1 MVERRRSASRAAG
14 RSSPVG
20 PSSPSA
26 GAASGAGSGSAA
38 SLTSTRRRW
47 TATRRLAPVP
57 SREQTTR
64 AIYRL
69 LVLRGLAP
77 DEATNLIAYVCGLPL
92 DAGLWTLPEINRLLF
107 LQALARAGRWGARDG
122 VPRGSIH
129 RGGAG
134 QVGTPRRAPPGDPT
148 RRLD

>member
-1 MVERRRSASRAAG
+1 MVERRRSATRVAG

-20 PSSPSA
+20 PLSPSA
-26 GAASGAGSGSAA
+26 GAASGAGSGSAT
-38 SLTSTRRRW
+38 SLTSTRSRGP
-47 TATRRLAPVP
+47 ANRRLAPAP

-77 DEATNLIAYVCGLPL
+77 DEATNLIAYVCGLPV
-92 DAGLWTLPEINRLLF
+92 DGGRWTLAEIDRLLF
-107 LQALARAGRWGARDG
+107 LQALAWAGRWGARDG
-122 VPRGSIH
+122 VPRGSVH
-129 RGGAG
+129 RAGAG
-134 QVGTPRRAPPGDPT
+134 QVGTFRRSPPGDPT

>member
-1 MVERRRSASRAAG
+1 V
-14 RSSPVG
+14 
-20 PSSPSA
+20 
-26 GAASGAGSGSAA
+26 
-38 SLTSTRRRW
+38 SLASTRRRW
-47 TATRRLAPVP
+47 PANRRLAPVP
-57 SREQTTR
+57 SRGQTTR

-77 DEATNLIAYVCGLPL
+77 DEAANLIAYVCGLPV
-92 DAGLWTLPEINRLLF
+92 DAGLWTLPEIDRLLF

-122 VPRGSIH
+122 VPRWSVH

-134 QVGTPRRAPPGDPT
+134 QVGTPRRSTPGDPN